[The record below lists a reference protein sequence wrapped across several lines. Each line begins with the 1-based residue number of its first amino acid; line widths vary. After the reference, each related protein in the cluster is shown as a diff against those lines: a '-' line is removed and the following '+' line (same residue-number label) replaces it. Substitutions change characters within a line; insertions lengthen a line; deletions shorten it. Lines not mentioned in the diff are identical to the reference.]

1 MSHDIK
7 RIILDL
13 FKMKRQAFNDCM
25 MPVSNTPRV
34 SGYIDG
40 FNSCMDSCEELIK
53 NLSFTTKEEEK

>member
-1 MSHDIK
+1 MSDIK

-13 FKMKRQAFNDCM
+13 FKMKRQSFNDCM
-25 MPVSNTPRV
+25 MVVNNSERT

-53 NLSFTTKEEEK
+53 NLNFTTKEEEK